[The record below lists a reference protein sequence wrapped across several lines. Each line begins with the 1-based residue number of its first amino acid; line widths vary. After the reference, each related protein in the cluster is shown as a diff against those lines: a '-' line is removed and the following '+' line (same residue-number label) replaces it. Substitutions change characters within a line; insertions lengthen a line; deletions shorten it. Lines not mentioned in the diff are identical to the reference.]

1 MHNLNVLSQMTNE
14 LTNVKVVCEN
24 EFWGGKVK
32 HVFLFSTWAYDS
44 EEGGFMTGYLFCVCY
59 KQTARNNTIKTQ
71 QRYSFPTCLEMDRED
86 HFSLR

>member
-32 HVFLFSTWAYDS
+32 YVFLFFHMGLRQWS
-44 EEGGFMTGYLFCVCY
+44 EEGGFMTGYSVFVTN
-59 KQTARNNTIKTQ
+59 KPQETTPSKPNKDI
-71 QRYSFPTCLEMDRED
+71 P
-86 HFSLR
+86 SLHV